1 MNHPSAGT
9 RIRVGVVGLG
19 AVAQSVHLPLISRRW
34 DLFELSAIADLSP
47 TLLDSIGDQYGVPQ
61 SRRFL
66 DIETM
71 LAAGGLDGVLIL
83 TSGSHGAPA
92 VQAIDAGVAVF
103 CEKPLA
109 YSRAEIDAI
118 DEAERRAGRPMLL
131 LAYMKEYD
139 PAVLRMKERMPDL
152 GDLRWAE
159 VEVLHPDSP
168 SQLAF
173 ANLRPAP
180 SDIDRDRLA
189 PLLQR
194 DQDALDLA
202 VGADVPASVRPLYYG
217 AVVSSLIHDISAL
230 RALTGGIR
238 TVDSARQWAAASD
251 AGSIAIDGTI
261 TDDARFSIHWHFLPD
276 YPAYHER
283 ITLHFLTGSL
293 QVEFAA
299 PYLLNAPTV
308 LRIVS
313 RDGVGERVEEVRD
326 VSEAFEAE
334 LIAFHSM
341 VVDGTE
347 PPTGAAEGRADLI
360 TAQRIFCELV
370 ADRDVPIGGEALA
383 VGGAALRF

>member
-1 MNHPSAGT
+1 MTHPT
-9 RIRVGVVGLG
+9 RVRRIRVGVVGLG
-19 AVAQSVHLPLISRRW
+19 AVAQSVHLPLIARRW
-34 DLFELSAIADLSP
+34 DLFELVAVADLSP
-47 TLLDSIGDQYGVPQ
+47 TSLAALGEQYGVPE
-61 SRRFL
+61 SRRHL
-66 DIETM
+66 DIESM
-71 LAAGGLDGVLIL
+71 LAAGGLDGVLVL
-83 TSGSHGAPA
+83 TSGSHGTPA

-103 CEKPLA
+103 CEKPIA
-109 YSRAEIDAI
+109 FSRGEIDRI
-118 DEAERRAGRPMLL
+118 DGAERRAGRPMLL

-139 PAVLRMKERMPDL
+139 PAVLRMKERLPDL

-159 VEVLHPDSP
+159 VEVLHPSNP

-180 SDIDRDRLA
+180 TDVEHDRLA
-189 PLLQR
+189 PLVER
-194 DQDALDLA
+194 DRAALDDAL
-202 VGADVPASVRPLYYG
+202 GADAPDEVRPLYFG
-217 AVVSSLIHDISAL
+217 AVIGSLIHDISAL

-238 TVDSARQWAAASD
+238 TVDSARQWASESD
-251 AGSIAIDGTI
+251 AGSIAIDGAI
-261 TDDARFSIHWHFLPD
+261 TDTARFSIHWHFLPD

-334 LIAFHSM
+334 LVAFHRM
-341 VVDGTE
+341 VVDGE
-347 PPTGAAEGRADLI
+347 KPPTGVEEGRADLI
-360 TAQRIFCELV
+360 TAQTIYRRLV
-370 ADRDVPIGGEALA
+370 ADRGVLAGGEAA
-383 VGGAALRF
+383 TA